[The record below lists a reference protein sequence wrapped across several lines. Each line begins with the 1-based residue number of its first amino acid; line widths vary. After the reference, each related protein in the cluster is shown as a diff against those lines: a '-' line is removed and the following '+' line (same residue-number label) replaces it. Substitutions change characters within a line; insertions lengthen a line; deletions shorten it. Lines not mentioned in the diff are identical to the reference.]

1 MLTAESEEQDE
12 SSRRHESDGITRK
25 ENKNIFNVDHKLDDS
40 KDFSQFLL
48 RYKLKKLLCFLGL
61 KKKKAKFEFFL
72 WILCCIYLKGMIR
85 LVYGDIV

>member
-1 MLTAESEEQDE
+1 MVL
-12 SSRRHESDGITRK
+12 RGK
-25 ENKNIFNVDHKLDDS
+25 ENNNIFNVDHKLDDS

-72 WILCCIYLKGMIR
+72 WIFCCIYLKGMIR